1 MLQFHY
7 ADLTDAISKNLY
19 KVTDALHTKSLI
31 PKEILD
37 HIQVTQGV
45 SDLIKSSQLVSEL
58 QKQVLTFSNPD
69 QYMIDLC
76 RVLMNEQCH
85 VIATSILHR
94 LSSGIHVAICIKTS
108 SSILRSHYAILTEAI
123 SVSLHGVT
131 NALYAKGLITTDT
144 KSHIQTA
151 TGISDLLKS
160 SQLVTKLEALL
171 SSSHDPDQYLI
182 NICHAL
188 IDQNHKTLADI
199 ATSILRQLGKRLYI
213 HTLYIHYVYYN
224 SVGQSI
230 PDKVKLI
237 NSLPDSVQ
245 EYADIM
251 RKRYK
256 KQPIIAEGWPPRV
269 GHNFF
274 GRLGL
279 VTKEKSTT
287 QPQDCQSANWYM
299 LRGNVDKISNLPE
312 YKKITV
318 EDVLKSNSSGIYVII
333 DGPPGIGKTT
343 LCRKLLNMWSNGTL
357 PHQQYSL
364 VLYCPL
370 RNTRVASAATLTELF
385 TYENPKVPK
394 VVDWMEENEGEGIL
408 IIFDGW
414 DELSVKHRRSSL
426 VARIAR
432 RELLTECSLILTSR
446 SYALSSLLRFSL
458 FDKHVQVI
466 GFSQK
471 EIFTV
476 VIKTIQKNPKES
488 QKIIDIVLKDQ
499 TGVAL
504 NCNSKSALKFINDL
518 RVHEDVLSLCYI
530 PLICSM
536 VILMYCK
543 LGHLPTTLT
552 ELYENFIL
560 QTIRRHVEIKERHD
574 EIDPYAIETLPSLPQ
589 QLVKPF
595 EELCQL
601 AYTNLANTRM
611 TFTSSQFQ
619 QSSTNE
625 DFLGLITTFID
636 YDEKTH
642 QFLHL
647 TIQEF
652 LAAWWI
658 SNHEKTEK
666 KFKDHFDDDHFR
678 MCLRFTAGLT
688 HLEHKSYQKYFDKQ
702 QFDLQC
708 MTQSPTVFEAYCRP
722 SFSESNSLITANCC
736 TYTNNLEPFFGSSK
750 THLFQLLY
758 ESQNATLCRVFA
770 QSVVNASICLDA
782 GKHLFET
789 LCFWYVM
796 NNSNTTWNLHLVLP
810 NEQCIAAFT
819 RDHHPTNDIQCKAL
833 KLSLSGCSNESIH
846 KLAQQSFLRN
856 VQELHCILNEFS
868 EFDHCFTRDFVLLEV
883 LTLLNLKILYFN
895 HNMTCGG
902 TYNYCSELEKCLETK
917 LKLKELHVT
926 LPSANSDPTVNSII
940 RGVTRNHIMTSFSLV
955 TECTDI
961 MADIRAL
968 LKHNKTLKSFTL
980 LVYSDLESMQIKL
993 SEVRT
998 PLTSLRLDLR
1008 GGEKQT
1014 KSMLRHI
1021 KGLKCLTLQPAV
1033 YICPLQLI
1041 FDSHPGLQQLSLY
1054 LHTEEIAITL
1064 FTHLITNTTL
1074 RALKVWMYCK
1084 PLWSINTRLKAM
1096 LEKNATLQ
1104 CFEMEAEDLL
1114 SYYSFEVTIEF
1125 ISLMTN
1131 GLRCNTNIQQLR
1143 IPIVI
1148 SPHENNIQ
1156 TFLRDIFHMKQ
1167 LKELQLNI
1175 YPANSISLVMG
1186 ITLVVMDGA
1195 FYELALPA
1203 FTKMLQLKK
1212 PITAIRS
1219 LSMGIQ
1225 GNTIHRFNPAWEKKV
1240 EQFHEAIFLH
1250 PTLEYVELISTCAML
1265 GIILNEQ
1272 KEALIAKHKEKQPI
1286 PKVVH
1291 ISNGGAE
1298 EATNN
1303 PHSIIQESEYPF

>member
-1 MLQFHY
+1 
-7 ADLTDAISKNLY
+7 
-19 KVTDALHTKSLI
+19 
-31 PKEILD
+31 
-37 HIQVTQGV
+37 
-45 SDLIKSSQLVSEL
+45 
-58 QKQVLTFSNPD
+58 
-69 QYMIDLC
+69 
-76 RVLMNEQCH
+76 
-85 VIATSILHR
+85 
-94 LSSGIHVAICIKTS
+94 
-108 SSILRSHYAILTEAI
+108 
-123 SVSLHGVT
+123 
-131 NALYAKGLITTDT
+131 
-144 KSHIQTA
+144 
-151 TGISDLLKS
+151 
-160 SQLVTKLEALL
+160 
-171 SSSHDPDQYLI
+171 
-182 NICHAL
+182 
-188 IDQNHKTLADI
+188 
-199 ATSILRQLGKRLYI
+199 
-213 HTLYIHYVYYN
+213 
-224 SVGQSI
+224 
-230 PDKVKLI
+230 
-237 NSLPDSVQ
+237 
-245 EYADIM
+245 M

-299 LRGNVDKISNLPE
+299 LRGNVDKIPDLPE
-312 YKKITV
+312 YKKITID
-318 EDVLKSNSSGIYVII
+318 DVLKSNSSSIYVII

-343 LCRKLLNMWSNGTL
+343 LCRKLLNIWSNGTL

-370 RNTRVASAATLTELF
+370 RSSRVASATTLTELF

-394 VVDWMEENEGEGIL
+394 VVDWMLEKEGEGML

-432 RELLTECSLILTSR
+432 RELLTECSLIFTSR

-471 EIFTV
+471 EVYTV

-504 NCNSKSALKFINDL
+504 NCDSKSALKFINDL

-536 VILMYCK
+536 VILMYHK

-552 ELYENFIL
+552 QLYENFIL

-574 EIDPYAIETLPSLPQ
+574 EIDPYEIETLPSLPQ

-636 YDEKTH
+636 YDEKTY

-658 SNHEKTEK
+658 SKHEKTEE
-666 KFKDHFDDDHFR
+666 KFNDHFDDDHFQ

-688 HLEHKSYQKYFDKQ
+688 HLEHESYKQYFNKR
-702 QFDLQC
+702 QFDFQC
-708 MTQSPTVFEAYCRP
+708 KTQLPTVFEAYCHS

-736 TYTNNLEPFFGSSK
+736 TYRNNLELFFGSSK
-750 THLFQLLY
+750 CHLFQLLY
-758 ESQNATLCRVFA
+758 ESQNATLCGVIA
-770 QSVVNASICLDA
+770 QSVVNASICFYAEEKLS
-782 GKHLFET
+782 LFET
-789 LCFWYVM
+789 LCFGYFI
-796 NNSNTTWNLHLVLP
+796 NSSNTTWNQLHLVLP

-819 RDHHPTNDIQCKAL
+819 KGPTNGIQCKAL

-846 KLAQQSFLRN
+846 KLVQQSLLCN
-856 VQELHCILNEFS
+856 VQELHCILIESPDSGNN
-868 EFDHCFTRDFVLLEV
+868 FTHDFVLLEV
-883 LTLLNLKILYFN
+883 LTLPNLKILYFN
-895 HNMTCGG
+895 QKMTCGG

-926 LPSANSDPTVNSII
+926 LSSFKSKPIVNSII

-968 LKHNKTLKSFTL
+968 LKHNKTLKAFTL

-993 SEVRT
+993 TEVRT
-998 PLTSLRLDLR
+998 PLTSLRLELV

-1021 KGLKCLTLQPAV
+1021 KGLKCLILQPV
-1033 YICPLQLI
+1033 KYYSYPLQLI
-1041 FDSHPGLQQLSLY
+1041 FDSHPGLQQLSLH
-1054 LHTEEIAITL
+1054 LNTEEIAIKL
-1064 FTHLITNTTL
+1064 FTHLMTNTTL
-1074 RALKVWMYCK
+1074 RALKVWMYCE
-1084 PLWSINTRLKAM
+1084 PLSISTRLKAM

-1104 CFEMEAEDLL
+1104 CFEMEAEELIKF
-1114 SYYSFEVTIEF
+1114 SSFEVSIEF

-1148 SPHENNIQ
+1148 SPNENHIQ
-1156 TFLRDIFHMKQ
+1156 TFFHDIFHMKH
-1167 LKELQLNI
+1167 LKKLQLNI
-1175 YPANSISLVMG
+1175 YPGNLIPIAG
-1186 ITLVVMDGA
+1186 RITFVLMEGV
-1195 FYELALPA
+1195 FFEQILPA

-1212 PITAIRS
+1212 PIRS
-1219 LSMGIQ
+1219 LSIQ
-1225 GNTIHRFNPAWEKKV
+1225 CDTYRYNPALEKNV
-1240 EQFHEAIFLH
+1240 EQFYKAIFLH
-1250 PTLEYVELISTCAML
+1250 PTLEYVELISRSNVL
-1265 GIILNEQ
+1265 EVIFNKQ
-1272 KEALIAKHKEKQPI
+1272 KEALIAKHKMRQPV

-1291 ISNGGAE
+1291 IPKDCAE
-1298 EATNN
+1298 EAMDS
-1303 PHSIIQESEYPF
+1303 PHSIVNTHSI